1 MKILLKIYE
10 KFLTLLKINS
20 SQKIEPDIENT
31 TKKNITDNGSVI
43 FGLYEDNY
51 ISMLVNTPD
60 ISDTNN
66 DQNALLDQAENYA
79 NFLVYITNGLVHD
92 QIINLVE
99 KTMKDTKDLNKKLFL
114 QNVLY
119 FFPILENEL
128 EKDLTKNISKNLPV
142 VRPLNVF
149 RL

>member
-1 MKILLKIYE
+1 
-10 KFLTLLKINS
+10 LLKINS